1 MSRAR
6 LFRSIKALD
15 LEAVAAVLAAEPAL
29 ARGAD
34 DRRRNP
40 LHFLCS
46 LPGGAKTAARSI
58 ALARHLLGAGIGI
71 DAPAFVEGAFRATPL
86 WYAIS
91 RGRNLPLAR
100 FLLQAGSTSEYC
112 LWAAG
117 FADDVGFAAFER
129 LLHHGANVNF
139 QNSKGLTALHLV
151 LKKDSAPRH
160 VEMLM
165 RHGADPAL
173 RSRDGKAPSTWS
185 RSGGTRPISSSSPAG
200 SPSPPGE
207 SAAREPRNPG
217 PDAPAPTATRTVP
230 RRRDSRPPGPAHS
243 ANRLTLLERRRP
255 R

>member
-6 LFRSIKALD
+6 LFGSIKALD
-15 LEAVAAVLAAEPAL
+15 LEAVASLLAAQPAL
-29 ARGAD
+29 AGVID
-34 DRRRNP
+34 NRRRNP

-46 LPGGAKTAARSI
+46 LPGKTKTAARSI

-100 FLLQAGSTSEYC
+100 FLLQEGSTPEYC

-117 FADDVGFAAFER
+117 FADDVEAIDLLVRHGASLDPVTEDETPFLSAIKWSHFAAAER

-139 QNSKGLTALHLV
+139 QDSKGLTALHLV
-151 LKKDSAPRH
+151 LKKTSAPRH

-165 RHGADPAL
+165 RHGADPTL
-173 RSRDGKAPSTWS
+173 RSRDGKSPLDLVAKRRDKTYLKLLS
-185 RSGGTRPISSSSPAG
+185 RGQGGPKRAIPNKT
-200 SPSPPGE
+200 SPPRG
-207 SAAREPRNPG
+207 G
-217 PDAPAPTATRTVP
+217 
-230 RRRDSRPPGPAHS
+230 
-243 ANRLTLLERRRP
+243 
-255 R
+255 

>member
-15 LEAVAAVLAAEPAL
+15 LEAAAAVLAAQPEL
-29 ARGAD
+29 LQTTD

-46 LPGGAKTAARSI
+46 LPAAPKTRERSI
-58 ALARHLLGAGIGI
+58 RLARHLLGAGIDI

-86 WYAIS
+86 WYSIS

-100 FLLQAGSTSEYC
+100 FLLEQGSTPEYC

-117 FADDVGFAAFER
+117 FADDVEAIDLLVRHGARVDPVTEDETPFLGAIKWSRFAAAER

-139 QNSKGLTALHLV
+139 QSSKGVTALHLV

-160 VEMLM
+160 VAMLL
-165 RHGADPAL
+165 RHGADPTI
-173 RSRDGKAPSTWS
+173 RSKDGKT
-185 RSGGTRPISSSSPAG
+185 PIDLVS
-200 SPSPPGE
+200 
-207 SAAREPRNPG
+207 
-217 PDAPAPTATRTVP
+217 
-230 RRRDSRPPGPAHS
+230 RRRDKTYLAM
-243 ANRLTLLERRRP
+243 LTDR
-255 R
+255 